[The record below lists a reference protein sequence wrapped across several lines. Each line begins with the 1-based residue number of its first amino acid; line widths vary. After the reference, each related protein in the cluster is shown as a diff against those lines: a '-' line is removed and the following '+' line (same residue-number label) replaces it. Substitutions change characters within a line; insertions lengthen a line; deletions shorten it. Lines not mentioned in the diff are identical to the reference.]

1 MTVFG
6 NWLTKELQ
14 EKGIS
19 RWKLAKDLCTGT
31 NMYSIYAYCKGTK
44 LPCKRTL
51 YTIFD
56 ILKTPENERKLVEA
70 CVRCDS
76 ARNKFLSESEK
87 FIKAFNESSTDL
99 QSKFK
104 LKGKNDA

>member
-31 NMYSIYAYCKGTK
+31 NMYSVYAYCKGTK

-70 CVRCDS
+70 CIRCDS

-87 FIKAFNESSTDL
+87 FTKAFNESSTDL

-104 LKGKNDA
+104 

>member
-1 MTVFG
+1 MTGFG
-6 NWLTKELQ
+6 IWLSKELQ
-14 EKGIS
+14 DKGIS

-31 NMYSIYAYCKGTK
+31 NMYSVYAYCKGTK

-70 CVRCDS
+70 CIRYDS

-104 LKGKNDA
+104 

>member
-1 MTVFG
+1 MTVFA
-6 NWLTKELQ
+6 NWLSKELQ
-14 EKGIS
+14 EKDIS

-31 NMYSIYAYCKGTK
+31 NMYSVYAYCKGTK
-44 LPCKRTL
+44 LPSKRTL

-76 ARNKFLSESEK
+76 ARKKYLSESEK
-87 FIKAFNESSTDL
+87 FIKAFNESTTDL

-104 LKGKNDA
+104 